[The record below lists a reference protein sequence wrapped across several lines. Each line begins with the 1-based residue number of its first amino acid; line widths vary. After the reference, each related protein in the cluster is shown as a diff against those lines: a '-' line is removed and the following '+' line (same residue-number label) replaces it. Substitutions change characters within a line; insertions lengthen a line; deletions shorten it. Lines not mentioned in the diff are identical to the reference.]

1 MLKFVYQYYI
11 SYFNSFMTRT
21 VFYVIGTFVMAELS
35 NLNFQRRIGELA
47 KHHDGAC

>member
-11 SYFNSFMTRT
+11 SYFNSLMTRT

-35 NLNFQRRIGELA
+35 NLNFQRRIGELV
-47 KHHDGAC
+47 KHHDGTC